1 MLSIS
6 AEGIACKYSSPKC
19 NISIFDVTGR
29 LLNQEKNKESVVL
42 TLNEYASG
50 IYNIVLDNGIETETI
65 KVVF

>member
-1 MLSIS
+1 MI
-6 AEGIACKYSSPKC
+6 K
-19 NISIFDVTGR
+19 